1 MTHSEPVTEDI
12 EDIED
17 IEDSE
22 FIPEDTAST
31 PEAIEP
37 GSLEWF
43 RAHAPLPL
51 VLRAFYEV
59 EQNRTTF
66 CHDNEDAESMMERD
80 EEFWELIA
88 VAEGMAELFELGHAA
103 DDPNAKEIAARIRRL
118 TGCKGRLAYNGY

>member
-1 MTHSEPVTEDI
+1 MTRSETVPEDT
-12 EDIED
+12 D
-17 IEDSE
+17 
-22 FIPEDTAST
+22 FIPEDIAST

-59 EQNRTTF
+59 EQNQTTF
-66 CHDNEDAESMMERD
+66 RYDGEDAESMAERD
-80 EEFWELIA
+80 EEVWKLIA
-88 VAEGMAELFELGHAA
+88 AAEGVAELFELHHA

-118 TGCKGRLAYNGY
+118 TGCKGRLGYNGY